1 MNFWVIVTL
10 LGVVA
15 MLVGPSMMLQLHA
28 GERRQG
34 RLRALA
40 RDLGLRVSM
49 GALPRRSTDMATPP
63 QLAIYCLPRKNLKG
77 ASAWMLVRTAY
88 AHEQHFL
95 QHWDWANSGRPGAA
109 ELQRMEHLVPDLPAS
124 VAGLSAGQGG
134 LCCYWNERGDDQTL
148 LSLKE
153 MLEKLSGEGADSSGA
168 PGRACEKG

>member
-1 MNFWVIVTL
+1 MSIWVIVTV

-15 MLVGPSMMLQLHA
+15 MLVGPNMMLQLQA

-49 GALPRRSTDMATPP
+49 GALPRRSTDMETPR
-63 QLAIYCLPRKNLKG
+63 QMAIYCLPRKNSQ
-77 ASAWMLVRTAY
+77 APHPWMLVRTAY

-95 QHWDWANSGRPGAA
+95 QHWDWANSGRPA
-109 ELQRMEHLVPDLPAS
+109 EAEWQRLELLVPELPAS

-134 LCCYWNERGDDQTL
+134 WCCYWNERGDEQTL
-148 LSLKE
+148 ENLKQTLVE
-153 MLEKLSGEGADSSGA
+153 LAGEEAA
-168 PGRACEKG
+168 IQPNN